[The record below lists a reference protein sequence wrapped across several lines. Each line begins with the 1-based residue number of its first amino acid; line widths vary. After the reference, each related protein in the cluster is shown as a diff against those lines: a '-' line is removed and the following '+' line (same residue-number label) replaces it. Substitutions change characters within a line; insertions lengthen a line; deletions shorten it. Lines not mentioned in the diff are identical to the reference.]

1 MLKKFLNIFCSA
13 LVLAGLSACEKSGST
28 AQKTHEPKLV
38 SLTGSEING
47 TKLTTGIDLAGV
59 ITDAATGKGIP
70 GVAVTDGLFARYDVQ
85 RPGIPL

>member
-28 AQKTHEPKLV
+28 TQKTHEPKLV

-47 TKLTTGIDLAGV
+47 TKLATGIDLAGV
-59 ITDAATGKGIP
+59 LQT
-70 GVAVTDGLFARYDVQ
+70 LLQAREFPAW
-85 RPGIPL
+85 R